1 MNMSVQSILIVIALL
16 LTIVSMIKPA
26 WPLLQVAV
34 LLVCV
39 ALLATW
45 YK

>member
-1 MNMSVQSILIVIALL
+1 MNLSIQSILVVIALI

-39 ALLATW
+39 ALLAGW